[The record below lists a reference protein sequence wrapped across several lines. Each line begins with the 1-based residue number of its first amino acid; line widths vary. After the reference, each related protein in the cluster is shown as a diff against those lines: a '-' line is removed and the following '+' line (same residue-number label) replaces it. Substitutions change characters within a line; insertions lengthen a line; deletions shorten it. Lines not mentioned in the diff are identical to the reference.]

1 MFVHS
6 AAPQNPVEFQSR
18 LQVVMSLLAARDA
31 ALESARQERDRLH
44 AERDA
49 ATAEV
54 EKLQLMIKQLLRSRY
69 GAHSEKLDPDQLQ
82 LGLEEVEQ
90 SLGTTQAGAEGRSSS
105 MSRTS
110 AVPAAVA
117 PCTSSAR
124 TLRRCST
131 SCRRSTG

>member
-90 SLGTTQAGAEGRSSS
+90 SLGTTQAPA
-105 MSRTS
+105 
-110 AVPAAVA
+110 PAATKTA
-117 PCTSSAR
+117 GERQPAQR
-124 TLRRCST
+124 NRGALPPH
-131 SCRRSTG
+131 